1 MKVLQINSVC
11 GIRGTG
17 RICTDIA
24 DILTQNGHDCKIAY
38 GRETVPDEYKKYAV
52 RIGSDLSVKIDAIKS
67 RIIDNAGFN
76 SVCATKKFVKRIEEY
91 NPDIIHLHNIHGYY
105 LNVEILFDYLKKADK
120 PVVWTLH
127 DCWTFTGHCAY
138 FDFVGC
144 DKWLKG
150 CEICPQ
156 KHEYPASLF
165 ADSSYKNYI
174 RKKHI
179 FTGVKN
185 MTLLTPSNWLER
197 QVNKSFLRE
206 YPVKVVNNGI
216 DLSVFK
222 PTDSNFRQKHGL
234 EHKKVVLGVASVWDR
249 RKGLSDFL
257 ELSKMLDD
265 SYRIVLVG
273 LNKEQISNLPKNII
287 GLPRVPEASELAEIY
302 SAADVFA
309 NLSVEETMGLTT
321 VEALACGTP
330 VVVYDRTAIP
340 EVVDEITSIV
350 VKYGDINALKNAVTS
365 IHKRTT
371 DCINRATH
379 FDKNTRY
386 NSILDTYLKLYE
398 S

>member
-24 DILTQNGHDCKIAY
+24 DILAQNGHDCKIAY
-38 GRETVPDEYKKYAV
+38 GRETVPEKYKKYAV

-76 SVCATKKFVKRIEEY
+76 SVCATKKFVKWIEEY

-105 LNVEILFDYLKKADK
+105 LNVEILFDYLKKSNK

-150 CEICPQ
+150 CENCPQ

-197 QVNKSFLRE
+197 QVNNSFLRE

-287 GLPRVPEASELAEIY
+287 GIPRVLEASELAEIY

-330 VVVYDRTAIP
+330 VVVYDRTAVP
-340 EVVDEITSIV
+340 EVVDENTSIV
-350 VKYGDINALKNAVTS
+350 VKHGDITELKAAVTS
-365 IHKRTT
+365 IQKRST

>member
-38 GRETVPDEYKKYAV
+38 GRETVPEQYAKYSFK
-52 RIGSDLSVKIDAIKS
+52 IGSDFGVKTDALKS
-67 RIIDNAGFN
+67 RIFDNAGFN
-76 SVCATKKFVKRIEEY
+76 SVCATKKLVKWIEEY

-144 DKWLKG
+144 DKWKSG
-150 CEICPQ
+150 CEKCPQ
-156 KHEYPASLF
+156 KHEYPASIF
-165 ADSSYKNYI
+165 ADNSYKNYI

-185 MTLLTPSNWLER
+185 MTLLTPSNWLR
-197 QVNKSFLRE
+197 SCVNESFLNE
-206 YPVKVVNNGI
+206 YPVEVVNNGI
-216 DLSVFK
+216 DLGVFK
-222 PTDSNFRQKHGL
+222 PTESNFRQKYGL

-273 LNKEQISNLPKNII
+273 LNKEQISNLPKNVL
-287 GLPRVPEASELAEIY
+287 GLPRVLEASELAEIY

-321 VEALACGTP
+321 AEALACGTP
-330 VVVYDRTAIP
+330 VVVYDRTAVP
-340 EVVDEITSIV
+340 EVADERSSII
-350 VKYGDINALKNAVTS
+350 VKAGDINSLKDAVTS
-365 IHKRTT
+365 IQISEV
-371 DCINRATH
+371 DCINRASYY
-379 FDKNTRY
+379 DKNKRY
-386 NSILDTYLKLYE
+386 NGILELY
-398 S
+398 SKRCQP

>member
-24 DILTQNGHDCKIAY
+24 DILTQNGHECKIAY
-38 GRETVPDEYKKYAV
+38 GREAVPEQYEKYSFK
-52 RIGSDLSVKIDAIKS
+52 IGSDFSVKIDALKS
-67 RIIDNAGFN
+67 RLFDNAGFN
-76 SVCATKKFVKRIEEY
+76 SVCATKKLIKWIEEY

-105 LNVEILFDYLKKADK
+105 LNVEILFDYLKKANK
-120 PVVWTLH
+120 PIVWTLH
-127 DCWTFTGHCAY
+127 DCWSFTGHCAY

-144 DKWLKG
+144 NKWKSG
-150 CEICPQ
+150 CEKCPQ
-156 KHEYPASLF
+156 KHEYPSSF
-165 ADSSYKNYI
+165 FTDNSYKNYI

-185 MTLLTPSNWLER
+185 MTLITPSNWLESH
-197 QVNKSFLRE
+197 VKESFLNE
-206 YPVKVVNNGI
+206 YPIKVVNNGI

-222 PTDSNFRQKHGL
+222 HTESNFRQKHGL
-234 EHKKVVLGVASVWDR
+234 DHKKIVLGVASVWDR

-257 ELSKMLDD
+257 ELSKQLDD
-265 SYRIVLVG
+265 NYRIVLVG
-273 LNKEQISNLPKNII
+273 LNKEQMSNLPKNII
-287 GLPRVPEASELAEIY
+287 GLPRVLEASELAEIY

-330 VVVYDRTAIP
+330 VVVYDRTAVP
-340 EVVDEITSIV
+340 ETVDENTSII
-350 VKYGDINALKNAVTS
+350 VKNGDIDALKTAVTS
-365 IHKRTT
+365 IRKLDT
-371 DCINRATH
+371 DCVERATH

-386 NSILDTYLKLYE
+386 NCILDMYLKIFE
-398 S
+398 T